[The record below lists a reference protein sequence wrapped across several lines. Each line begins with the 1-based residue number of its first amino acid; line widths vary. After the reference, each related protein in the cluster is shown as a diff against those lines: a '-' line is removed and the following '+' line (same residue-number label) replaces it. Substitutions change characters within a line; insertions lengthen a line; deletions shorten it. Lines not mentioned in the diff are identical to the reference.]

1 MLTYGDYV
9 SKILELAKFLVV
21 DERIQNKISVVLSFS
36 QSGMAPV
43 AFIRLKRMYVENSIE
58 SEIEFW
64 QHPHEDDIMY
74 IFASAGF
81 IEPTGTPIFLIDS
94 EWFKCVDV
102 DDAKVVIEKIIEL
115 YE

>member
-1 MLTYGDYV
+1 MLTYSDYV

-21 DERIQNKISVVLSFS
+21 DERIQYKVSVALSFS

-43 AFIRLKRMYVENSIE
+43 AFIRLKKMYIENSIE

-64 QHPHEDDIMY
+64 QHKDDIIY

-102 DDAKVVIEKIIEL
+102 DDAKVVIEKIIKL